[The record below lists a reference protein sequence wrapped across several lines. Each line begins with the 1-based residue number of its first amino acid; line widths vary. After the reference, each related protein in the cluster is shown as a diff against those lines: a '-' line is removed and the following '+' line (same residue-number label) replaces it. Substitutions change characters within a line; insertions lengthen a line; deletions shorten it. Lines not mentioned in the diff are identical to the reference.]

1 LSSTKYDYINLANVN
16 DISGRSRG
24 KDMANI
30 YMAEGREYV
39 SEDEGKPSPVGGGKK
54 KKGRRLTNLD
64 SDDPADE
71 DSGDEYKCSE

>member
-1 LSSTKYDYINLANVN
+1 
-16 DISGRSRG
+16 
-24 KDMANI
+24 MANI

-39 SEDEGKPSPVGGGKK
+39 SEDEGKPSPVGGSKK